1 MAPSLLSLA
10 NPIRQA
16 TQAILPLDIGFI
28 QWATINGT
36 DPVLTQ
42 PMVSSPYVD
51 PWSFVGWM
59 TMFEWVNG
67 QREVYSFEGDAAA
80 YVIMSRPHEFA
91 PFAADVQELPHNACT
106 YMWAI
111 CIYVSALLL
120 LGIFCIFVYATLA
133 RFQIDG
139 RNLFQ
144 TNRLLGGVWI
154 GRPFLFIRGM
164 TAVLVLSTSP
174 VAFNRYTNLAKL
186 DFAPRPA
193 WHVLLLA
200 GEVSWITYVIN
211 DVFLPVTHP
220 YSSLY
225 APVSSILTWLIVL
238 SIEFATPYRASAT
251 IGRECTLVSFMRG
264 VECASGVVTIGSF
277 NRAIVLVG
285 VAVGTVL
292 VSYPLVL
299 LVTVLVPRLRPKNE
313 APMNVML
320 PSTCEAYLCRHATD
334 PTYLDAVACI
344 LSGTFPLRNA
354 LFDIKLWVV
363 LKTKSVGRMLY
374 AFPSATLDMQQV
386 ASDAEF
392 RRNSMPKI
400 TAIRSNT
407 YIRATAFV
415 GFLYM
420 VSGVV
425 TSFLYLTVAKD
436 SLAND
441 FLWLG
446 FNDTNTHSFLCN
458 WFNSNLQHL
467 NATLAMQINDPS
479 YGEYATT
486 NNATQASVFSSAL
499 YAIAIQDEVNT
510 LPNVVQGIRAMDSCN
525 LPWIATAYC
534 YADFGQRWPMA
545 YSTRRQQRCQAEI
558 DNGAV
563 YLEAI
568 LRNADW
574 PSLSKCW
581 GAALET
587 AILSGIRGSNTG
599 NAWITSVQSNSLSVE
614 GEVKFWQAQK
624 ITRFTTQW
632 QNYKKLGVTESFIV
646 ANAMGVDYPLTLK
659 RSNSTFHVSAATS
672 FKMYW
677 SLATDLTQ
685 VMTNGSTLS
694 GLSLLQNTPTYA
706 YANTTL
712 QSVMLQGKVALVPPL
727 DPSLAVFASTIGP
740 FGVVDLKRVSTPQ
753 SLRDLYRSM
762 SQFIMT
768 KLSSSDVIQQAFWSI
783 YVLSFFTPQPQ
794 AWDTFSLWGGDINCG
809 LNYGGSFSTP
819 FQFFSSNGVCGNY
832 LTDYTSPYTQN
843 VLMAILASG
852 SYNMN
857 AKTQTAIS
865 NRDSTHH
872 AAIATILNSSTG
884 FLNQYFT
891 QTELSRFQPTAQMV
905 KSTIRDV
912 VKLELFHYLS
922 YDNVNYN
929 LSRVNL
935 FSPAEPD
942 FEYFSWLYL
951 F

>member
-1 MAPSLLSLA
+1 
-10 NPIRQA
+10 
-16 TQAILPLDIGFI
+16 
-28 QWATINGT
+28 
-36 DPVLTQ
+36 
-42 PMVSSPYVD
+42 
-51 PWSFVGWM
+51 
-59 TMFEWVNG
+59 
-67 QREVYSFEGDAAA
+67 
-80 YVIMSRPHEFA
+80 
-91 PFAADVQELPHNACT
+91 
-106 YMWAI
+106 
-111 CIYVSALLL
+111 
-120 LGIFCIFVYATLA
+120 
-133 RFQIDG
+133 
-139 RNLFQ
+139 
-144 TNRLLGGVWI
+144 
-154 GRPFLFIRGM
+154 
-164 TAVLVLSTSP
+164 
-174 VAFNRYTNLAKL
+174 
-186 DFAPRPA
+186 
-193 WHVLLLA
+193 
-200 GEVSWITYVIN
+200 
-211 DVFLPVTHP
+211 
-220 YSSLY
+220 
-225 APVSSILTWLIVL
+225 
-238 SIEFATPYRASAT
+238 
-251 IGRECTLVSFMRG
+251 
-264 VECASGVVTIGSF
+264 
-277 NRAIVLVG
+277 
-285 VAVGTVL
+285 
-292 VSYPLVL
+292 
-299 LVTVLVPRLRPKNE
+299 
-313 APMNVML
+313 
-320 PSTCEAYLCRHATD
+320 
-334 PTYLDAVACI
+334 
-344 LSGTFPLRNA
+344 
-354 LFDIKLWVV
+354 
-363 LKTKSVGRMLY
+363 
-374 AFPSATLDMQQV
+374 
-386 ASDAEF
+386 
-392 RRNSMPKI
+392 
-400 TAIRSNT
+400 
-407 YIRATAFV
+407 
-415 GFLYM
+415 
-420 VSGVV
+420 
-425 TSFLYLTVAKD
+425 
-436 SLAND
+436 
-441 FLWLG
+441 
-446 FNDTNTHSFLCN
+446 
-458 WFNSNLQHL
+458 
-467 NATLAMQINDPS
+467 MQINDPS

-951 F
+951 FEWVEGKREVVSFQGDLDTITTLSTVQNFDERPANQQEIPRNVSFYFLTLIEYITIVLFGVGCLVCIYIVSSHGYIEGSNMISFGLVAGHVWIGRPLILLRGFTAICLLSTSSLNLTHPRSGLVSYFDAPGRKWFTTLLSCSEMSWLVNVIIDTCSVFTQEYTDAYSKYSVSSVVLAAAAWSFVSPTSHVVGIGRLCVVTAVDFDVACTSGRVEIGAFGRCCGLIVLALGGNFVCYAFERLRHPTPPPKLDTLSHFLYSTAKTSFEHSIHASWEHGGVYYLDKASAALTGVLTFAYDGHLYILDTKMWRVYIMTPKQLAARNTNIPPHLRHALPLV